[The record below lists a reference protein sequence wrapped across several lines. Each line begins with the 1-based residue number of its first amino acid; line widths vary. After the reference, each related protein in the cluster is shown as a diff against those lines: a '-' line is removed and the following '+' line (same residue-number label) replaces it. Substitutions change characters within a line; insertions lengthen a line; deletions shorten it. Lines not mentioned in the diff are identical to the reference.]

1 MENKVIK
8 SILNS
13 LLIQIDGENEKIC
26 QKLATSSS
34 EKSLKENI
42 INEPRNKI
50 FLRSLQIKL
59 NSTQ

>member
-13 LLIQIDGENEKIC
+13 LLIQIDGEDEEIC

-42 INEPRNKI
+42 INEPRNTI
-50 FLRSLQIKL
+50 YLRSLQIKL
-59 NSTQ
+59 NSI